1 MEKLTIKAYAV
12 QHKLSIFNVVKLV
25 KTGKLKTSVENEN
38 GKEITYI
45 ILDNETEREIKQG
58 TIVSTSKSTLSSL
71 EKEINLLKKELK
83 LLREE
88 IHILKKKL

>member
-12 QHKLSIFNVVKLV
+12 QHKLSIFNVVKLL

-45 ILDNETEREIKQG
+45 ILDKEIEREIKEG
-58 TIVSTSKSTLSSL
+58 TIVSMGKSTLSSL

-83 LLREE
+83 FLKEE
-88 IHILKKKL
+88 IDILKKKL